1 MTFNSCVE
9 NGTNVTP
16 FDPTTMSPFR
26 YYILGEGQFGKNDAS
41 ITGVDWNDKFK
52 TDIYYTQN
60 GKKLGDNAND
70 MVLGTQG
77 CLYVAVTESR
87 YVAKLDFSGKEL
99 ARYTPA
105 DEKFKPRSLYNQG
118 GKLYVSEY
126 GGRVER
132 LDTATLRPIDSVEVG
147 EFPEQM
153 SSNGSYMLVCNSD
166 YNMSGYNSVSVINLA
181 KFAVESTI
189 ELPYTNPQRI
199 LLHDGIFFCITTG
212 YDENWNTQ
220 NHVISINPKTWKV
233 AEISDEGNL
242 MASYLQSST
251 SSAST
256 KLLVANV
263 ATDWTTMKTKTT
275 FKYYNTGTGKFDTCD
290 QRFAQELASRQVY
303 NIQSIYLNNV
313 FWYAI
318 LVNNTDAAGQ
328 PSGST
333 LYIVNQYSGEIVF
346 RIENTGCIFASRVV
360 TLGI

>member
-9 NGTNVTP
+9 NGTSVDP
-16 FDPTTMSPFR
+16 FDPTTISPFR
-26 YYILGEGQFGKNDAS
+26 YYILGEGQFGQNDAS
-41 ITGVDWNDKFK
+41 ISGVDWNDKCK
-52 TDIYYTQN
+52 TDIYFSQN
-60 GKKLGDNAND
+60 GRKLGDNAND
-70 MVLGTQG
+70 MVLGPQG

-153 SSNGSYMLVCNSD
+153 SSNGSYLLVCNSD
-166 YNMSGYNSVSVINLA
+166 YNMSGYKSVSVINLA
-181 KFAVESTI
+181 KFAVESTV
-189 ELPYTNPQRI
+189 ELPYSNPQRI
-199 LLHDGIFFCITTG
+199 LLHDGLFFVTTTN
-212 YDENWNTQ
+212 YDENWNTL
-220 NHVISINPKTWKV
+220 NHILCINPKTWKV
-233 AEISDEGNL
+233 TEVASEGSL
-242 MASYLQSST
+242 MASYLQSPT
-251 SSAST
+251 T
-256 KLLVANV
+256 KLLIADV
-263 ATDWTTMKTKTT
+263 ATDWTTHQTTTK
-275 FKYYNTGTGKFDTCD
+275 FKYYNTGSGKLDNCD
-290 QRFAQELASRQVY
+290 QKFAQELANRSVY
-303 NIQSIYLNNV
+303 QIQTVALNNV

-328 PSGST
+328 PSGSS

-346 RIENTGCIFASRVV
+346 KIDNTGCIFASRVV